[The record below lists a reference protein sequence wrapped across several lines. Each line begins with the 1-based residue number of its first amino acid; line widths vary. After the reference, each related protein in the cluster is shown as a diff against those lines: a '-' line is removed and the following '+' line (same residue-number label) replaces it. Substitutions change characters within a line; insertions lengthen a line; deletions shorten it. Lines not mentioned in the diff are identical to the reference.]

1 MAKYNSVIIT
11 NKGQEI
17 LFKAIAGT
25 YQINFTAIAFGAGE
39 HADSENLAALTDLD
53 DERQR
58 VQITGSAVVTD
69 SSVVVK
75 ATVSNAELLE
85 GYRIREIGIFCN
97 NGNDNESDEILYA
110 IVTASIPDYMPASA
124 ENSSPMEFSY
134 QFGLGVGDASEVT
147 IQAGGNGYYTQAEV
161 DALLST
167 NYYTKAQID
176 AMLAPAQ
183 EAEENEGG

>member
-1 MAKYNSVIIT
+1 MARYNPVIIT
-11 NKGQEI
+11 DEGQEI

-25 YQINFTAIAFGAGE
+25 YSISFTAMAFGAGE
-39 HADSENLAALTDLD
+39 HADSENLAALTELD

-58 VQITGSAVVTD
+58 VQITGSVITTD
-69 SSVVVK
+69 SSIVIK
-75 ATVSNAELLE
+75 AAVNNAALLE
-85 GYRIREIGIFCN
+85 GYRIREIGIFCKD
-97 NGNDNESDEILYA
+97 GDDAESDEVLYA
-110 IVTASIPDYMPASA
+110 IVTAAIPAYMPAHE

-134 QFGLGVGDASEVT
+134 QFGLGVGDASSVT

-161 DALLST
+161 DALLA

-183 EAEENEGG
+183 EAEQNEGG